1 MVNNVTMKGR
11 DTIAAKL
18 AECYLTINTRRYNF
32 MQMIDLEAKV
42 DKDKTT
48 VPCLG
53 RVMKGHKSCGMEG
66 TFSGTAHYNQ
76 SELRQALLD
85 YKNTG
90 EDVYFE
96 MQITNDDPD
105 SAAGRQTIVFYD
117 CNMDGGTLAKFDA
130 DGEYLDEDIT
140 ALPMRD
146 ILNRL
151 ERYLIITSAD
161 EWTYI
166 RELRN
171 EISHDYPLLETD
183 VAAILNELFSKTD
196 IIFSIY
202 SKLKSVF
209 NNNRHA

>member
-1 MVNNVTMKGR
+1 MVKNVTMKGR

-96 MQITNDDPD
+96 IQLDNLFRALFIFILFRAKDAIGLTHEQIAPAIMPFKVQDLWN
-105 SAAGRQTIVFYD
+105 RQLSFQ
-117 CNMDGGTLAKFDA
+117 
-130 DGEYLDEDIT
+130 
-140 ALPMRD
+140 P
-146 ILNRL
+146 
-151 ERYLIITSAD
+151 
-161 EWTYI
+161 
-166 RELRN
+166 
-171 EISHDYPLLETD
+171 
-183 VAAILNELFSKTD
+183 
-196 IIFSIY
+196 
-202 SKLKSVF
+202 
-209 NNNRHA
+209 

>member
-130 DGEYLDEDIT
+130 DSEYLDEDINGT
-140 ALPMRD
+140 FEDFSMP
-146 ILNRL
+146 
-151 ERYLIITSAD
+151 
-161 EWTYI
+161 
-166 RELRN
+166 
-171 EISHDYPLLETD
+171 ETF
-183 VAAILNELFSKTD
+183 AQLTGFAT
-196 IIFSIY
+196 
-202 SKLKSVF
+202 
-209 NNNRHA
+209 